1 MKKITV
7 TFVSCR
13 DSAQLDCSEL
23 VADNPDI
30 DLIANPSS
38 LTQQGAWLALALTD
52 VVVIDEDV
60 IRQEGFEAVRMLLAG
75 YPQLRCLI
83 TINKY
88 NENKMIWA
96 IMQGAR
102 GVMLHDEV
110 DLLLG
115 KAIRRVNQG
124 EIWLSRGLLETLRDK
139 LAVEEGA
146 NHIQRKSVAI
156 ADWRRWH

>member
-13 DSAQLDCSEL
+13 DSVQLDCSEL

-60 IRQEGFEAVRMLLAG
+60 IRQEGLKQSGCYSPVTHSFDA
-75 YPQLRCLI
+75 
-83 TINKY
+83 
-88 NENKMIWA
+88 
-96 IMQGAR
+96 
-102 GVMLHDEV
+102 
-110 DLLLG
+110 
-115 KAIRRVNQG
+115 
-124 EIWLSRGLLETLRDK
+124 
-139 LAVEEGA
+139 
-146 NHIQRKSVAI
+146 
-156 ADWRRWH
+156 